1 MRFPRRPPS
10 EPCQYDHGMA
20 SAHDIMQ
27 RMKEVQAAREKAFEP
42 LAEVLGRREDLQR
55 QLAELDAPY
64 AEAFVAAEAAGW
76 TTEEL
81 KAIGAEEPAK
91 RPKGRPRGRRASAK
105 KAAPEASAPETSAPS
120 AVAAIP
126 GQDGAGETA
135 TAAAGSFSG

>member
-1 MRFPRRPPS
+1 
-10 EPCQYDHGMA
+10 MA

-42 LAEVLGRREDLQR
+42 LAEILGQREELQR
-55 QLAELDAPY
+55 RLAELDTPY

-91 RPKGRPRGRRASAK
+91 RPKGRPRGRRTSGK
-105 KAAPEASAPETSAPS
+105 KEAPKGTAAASAPESSA
-120 AVAAIP
+120 ATIP
-126 GQDGAGETA
+126 GQEGAGAAA
-135 TAAAGSFSG
+135 TAAAGSVSG